1 MPTINLIYYITFL
14 VLERYARHSG
24 RLGSASWL
32 WAARAVRCCAANHFA
47 QKLVAAHRGGRC
59 AYSTAPA
66 LHAYTHLR
74 LQAQLAPTGP
84 HHHHDKPG
92 VVAGELYPYTL
103 SRIRRLASGLPPEGQ
118 LPTSG
123 AFEMVEI
130 PDSNL
135 EL

>member
-1 MPTINLIYYITFL
+1 MAVGCTGRSLLRGKPLCA
-14 VLERYARHSG
+14 EAR
-24 RLGSASWL
+24 GSSS
-32 WAARAVRCCAANHFA
+32 
-47 QKLVAAHRGGRC
+47 GGRC

-66 LHAYTHLR
+66 LYAYTHLR
-74 LQAQLAPTGP
+74 PQVQLAPTGP